1 MNKDLSLLEALGYS
15 ISVIGNFPSKNF
27 IDPDSGNVLTT
38 IELYKIL
45 EGTYN
50 KYNAFNLKL
59 PELHYSGL
67 NSDSYNEHRV
77 DEATR
82 ATTTRRSVTRPIR
95 GGGALYTVR
104 GGGVTHTGATPQSPD
119 WRALEPRLN
128 AEEEQPNTLNGW
140 TAVPH
145 NPFFDQP
152 PVEWTNEVHNIERV
166 PAPIYNR
173 IVREALEAR
182 INEERPQTEA
192 TTATMMHRHPF

>member
-38 IELYKIL
+38 VELYKIL

-140 TAVPH
+140 NTVPH

-152 PVEWTNEVHNIERV
+152 PETVEWTNEVGNIERV
-166 PAPIYNR
+166 PTYN
-173 IVREALEAR
+173 I